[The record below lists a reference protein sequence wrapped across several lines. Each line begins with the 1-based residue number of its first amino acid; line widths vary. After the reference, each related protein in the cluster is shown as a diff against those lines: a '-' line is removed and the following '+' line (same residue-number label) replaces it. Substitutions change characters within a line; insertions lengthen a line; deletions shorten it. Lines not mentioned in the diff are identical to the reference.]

1 MNKSNKFM
9 INFSNL
15 VINTKKT
22 SIFWIPTTYFLCY
35 FYYKDTIIW

>member
-9 INFSNL
+9 TIFSNL

-22 SIFWIPTTYFLCY
+22 SISWIPTTYILCY
-35 FYYKDTIIW
+35 LYYKDTIIW